1 MTATSTSKG
10 SYISFNSDE
19 QERLG
24 GADFEEIALY
34 FFLKQKANF
43 RTGAFGSF
51 KNLRFTYS
59 DLCSALY
66 RPAGPNHPER
76 DFDVAHVVSLLVALE
91 GMGLVANRA
100 VTEERLTMELPI
112 SRKWP
117 QRKSPLPESAPVAC
131 AVAVM
136 PTTPEAA
143 DLRDSLPADFFDSPS
158 AKDGSSPLSPSVMI
172 ITDNTESSLL
182 KTSTDPTPE
191 EYEALTLEALWQ
203 ESEAEAQ
210 TPKARSMHS
219 QTIDDATLAVEV
231 EDIDGD
237 IVLPD
242 ESEDAIETAGSD
254 SPTRWIDDD
263 NIDAPDFDEWR
274 EMLAYRRSGSLP
286 ESECAEHHAPRGG
299 E

>member
-1 MTATSTSKG
+1 MIATSTSKG

-34 FFLKQKANF
+34 FFLKQKSNF

-51 KNLRFTYS
+51 KNLRFTYG
-59 DLCSALY
+59 DLCAALY

-76 DFDVAHVVSLLVALE
+76 DFKEAHVVSLLVALE

-100 VTEERLTMELPI
+100 VTEARLTMELPI

-117 QRKSPLPESAPVAC
+117 QRKSPLPESAPAAC
-131 AVAVM
+131 AVAAT
-136 PTTPEAA
+136 PTIPEAA

-158 AKDGSSPLSPSVMI
+158 AKGGSFLISPSVMI
-172 ITDNTESSLL
+172 ITDSTESSLL
-182 KTSTDPTPE
+182 KTSTDPTAE
-191 EYEALTLEALWQ
+191 KSEALTLEALWQ

-210 TPKARSMHS
+210 KPKAESIHS
-219 QTIDDATLAVEV
+219 QIFGDAPLADEV
-231 EDIDGD
+231 EDIEDAT
-237 IVLPD
+237 VLPD
-242 ESEDAIETAGSD
+242 ETEGEIETAASD
-254 SPTRWIDDD
+254 TPTRWIEDDT
-263 NIDAPDFDEWR
+263 IDAPDFDEWR
-274 EMLAYRRSGSLP
+274 ELLAYRRSGCLP
-286 ESECAEHHAPRGG
+286 DSECAEHHAPRGG

>member
-1 MTATSTSKG
+1 MTSTSTSKG

-34 FFLKQKANF
+34 FFLKQKSNF

-117 QRKSPLPESAPVAC
+117 QRKSPLPESAPAAQ
-131 AVAVM
+131 AVAAT

-143 DLRDSLPADFFDSPS
+143 DLRDSLPADFFDAPS
-158 AKDGSSPLSPSVMI
+158 AKSGSSPLSASVMI

-182 KTSTDPTPE
+182 KICTDPTE
-191 EYEALTLEALWQ
+191 EKSEALSLDVLWQ

-210 TPKARSMHS
+210 KPKAESIHP
-219 QTIDDATLAVEV
+219 QKIDDAPLADEV
-231 EDIDGD
+231 EDIKGD

-242 ESEDAIETAGSD
+242 ETEGEIETAASD
-254 SPTRWIDDD
+254 SPTRWIEDE
-263 NIDAPDFDEWR
+263 NIDAPDFEEWR
-274 EMLAYRRSGSLP
+274 ELLAYRRSGSLP
-286 ESECAEHHAPRGG
+286 DSECAEHHAPRGG

>member
-1 MTATSTSKG
+1 MTPTSTSKG

-34 FFLKQKANF
+34 FFLKQKSNF

-51 KNLRFTYS
+51 KNLRFTYG
-59 DLCSALY
+59 DLCAALY

-100 VTEERLTMELPI
+100 VTEARLTMELPI

-117 QRKSPLPESAPVAC
+117 QRKSPLPESAPAAC
-131 AVAVM
+131 AVAAT
-136 PTTPEAA
+136 PTTPEAV
-143 DLRDSLPADFFDSPS
+143 DFRDSLPADFFD
-158 AKDGSSPLSPSVMI
+158 SPSVMI

-182 KTSTDPTPE
+182 KTCTDPTE
-191 EYEALTLEALWQ
+191 EKSEAQTLEALWQ

-210 TPKARSMHS
+210 KPKAPIHP
-219 QTIDDATLAVEV
+219 QIFDDAPLADEV
-231 EDIDGD
+231 EDIEGD
-237 IVLPD
+237 TVLPD
-242 ESEDAIETAGSD
+242 ETENEMEATAGD
-254 SPTRWIDDD
+254 TPTRWIDDE

>member
-1 MTATSTSKG
+1 MTSTSTSKG
-10 SYISFNSDE
+10 SYISFNNDE

-34 FFLKQKANF
+34 FFLKQNSNF

-51 KNLRFTYS
+51 KNLRFTYG
-59 DLCSALY
+59 DLCAALY

-117 QRKSPLPESAPVAC
+117 QRKSPLPESAPAAC
-131 AVAVM
+131 AVAAT
-136 PTTPEAA
+136 PTTPEAV

-182 KTSTDPTPE
+182 KTCTDPTQE
-191 EYEALTLEALWQ
+191 KSEALTLEALWQ

-210 TPKARSMHS
+210 KPKAPVHP
-219 QTIDDATLAVEV
+219 QIFDDAPLADEV
-231 EDIDGD
+231 EEITGD

-242 ESEDAIETAGSD
+242 ETEGEIETAESD

-263 NIDAPDFDEWR
+263 KIDAPDFDEWR
-274 EMLAYRRSGSLP
+274 EMLAYRTCGSLP
-286 ESECAEHHAPRGG
+286 ESECAEHHAPRGDQ
-299 E
+299 

>member
-1 MTATSTSKG
+1 MTSTSTSKG

-34 FFLKQKANF
+34 FFLKQKSNF

-51 KNLRFTYS
+51 KNLRFTYG
-59 DLCSALY
+59 DLCAALH

-117 QRKSPLPESAPVAC
+117 QRKSPLPESAATDQSVTA
-131 AVAVM
+131 
-136 PTTPEAA
+136 TPNITEAA

-172 ITDNTESSLL
+172 NTDSTESSLL
-182 KTSTDPTPE
+182 KTSTDPTE
-191 EYEALTLEALWQ
+191 EKSEALTLEALWQ
-203 ESEAEAQ
+203 ESEAQAQ
-210 TPKARSMHS
+210 KPQAPTIHP
-219 QTIDDATLAVEV
+219 QIIDDAPLADEV
-231 EDIDGD
+231 EDIDD

-242 ESEDAIETAGSD
+242 ETDDEIETAASD

-263 NIDAPDFDEWR
+263 NIDTPDFDQWV
-274 EMLAYRRSGSLP
+274 EMFSARMFGSYP
-286 ESECAEHHAPRGG
+286 ESECAEHHAPRNS

>member
-1 MTATSTSKG
+1 MTTTSTSKG

-34 FFLKQKANF
+34 FFLKQKSNF

-51 KNLRFTYS
+51 KNLRFSYG
-59 DLCSALY
+59 DLCAALY

-76 DFDVAHVVSLLVALE
+76 DFKEAHVVSLLVALE
-91 GMGLVANRA
+91 GMGLVANRT

-117 QRKSPLPESAPVAC
+117 QRQSPLPVSVPATC
-131 AVAVM
+131 AVAAT
-136 PTTPEAA
+136 PTTPEAV

-158 AKDGSSPLSPSVMI
+158 AKDGPSPLSPSVMI

-182 KTSTDPTPE
+182 KTCTDPTQE
-191 EYEALTLEALWQ
+191 KSEALTLEALWQ
-203 ESEAEAQ
+203 ESEAAGQ
-210 TPKARSMHS
+210 KPKAPIH
-219 QTIDDATLAVEV
+219 QQIFDDAPLADEA
-231 EDIDGD
+231 EDIKGD

-242 ESEDAIETAGSD
+242 ESEDAIETAAGD

-263 NIDAPDFDEWR
+263 TIDAPDFDEWR
-274 EMLAYRRSGSLP
+274 ELLAYRRSGSLP
-286 ESECAEHHAPRGG
+286 DSECAEHHAPRGG

>member
-1 MTATSTSKG
+1 MTTTSTSKG

-34 FFLKQKANF
+34 FFLKQKSNF
-43 RTGAFGSF
+43 RTGAFGTF
-51 KNLRFTYS
+51 KNLRFTYG
-59 DLCSALY
+59 DLCAALH

-117 QRKSPLPESAPVAC
+117 QPKSPLPESAPAAR
-131 AVAVM
+131 AVAAT
-136 PTTPEAA
+136 PTTTEAV

-158 AKDGSSPLSPSVMI
+158 ASSGSSPLPPSVMI
-172 ITDNTESSLL
+172 ITDSNESSLL
-182 KTSTDPTPE
+182 KTCTDPTQE
-191 EYEALTLEALWQ
+191 KSEALTLEALWQ
-203 ESEAEAQ
+203 ESEAEARK
-210 TPKARSMHS
+210 PKSLSIHPQIIA
-219 QTIDDATLAVEV
+219 DAPLADEV
-231 EDIDGD
+231 EDIDD

-242 ESEDAIETAGSD
+242 ETEDEIETAAGGA
-254 SPTRWIDDD
+254 PTRWIDDD
-263 NIDAPDFDEWR
+263 KIDAPDFDEWR